1 MGVKRYITSSGTVE
15 EKYWIN
21 DFQNLAPYFLIE
33 KVCGET
39 GQTNAT
45 SWFCASSGSTIKAAY
60 SILGSKNFVVA
71 GSQGSQ
77 SSSLMQY
84 YPEVKRANS
93 EVTNVTLSQNVITNV
108 LLAGTNAAGK
118 NLLTI
123 YDTSNG
129 NETIVIDGT
138 NEIEIY
144 NMTYVVSTNKI
155 MFNGLRFADNQF
167 VVGEVSLG

>member
-1 MGVKRYITSSGTVE
+1 
-15 EKYWIN
+15 
-21 DFQNLAPYFLIE
+21 
-33 KVCGET
+33 
-39 GQTNAT
+39 
-45 SWFCASSGSTIKAAY
+45 
-60 SILGSKNFVVA
+60 
-71 GSQGSQ
+71 
-77 SSSLMQY
+77 
-84 YPEVKRANS
+84 
-93 EVTNVTLSQNVITNV
+93 
-108 LLAGTNAAGK
+108 LLAGTNAAGT

-167 VVGEVSLG
+167 VVGEVSLS